1 MVLEF
6 SQFLAGPSAGLK
18 LADLGARVIKIE
30 RPVKGEGGRQI
41 AIKNIFID
49 GDSLVFH
56 TINRNKESYAADL
69 KNTDDLAKVRKLVER
84 ADVMTHNFRPGVMEK
99 IGLGYEEVKKI
110 NSRIVYGVVTG
121 YGNKGPWANKPGQ
134 DLLVQSLS
142 GLTHLTGTKNDGPVP
157 FGLAVADIFCGSH
170 FTQGILAALI
180 KRGKTNQSVLI
191 EVSLLESTLDMQFEL
206 LTTYLNDG
214 GKLPERGS
222 VRGAAH
228 AYLSAPYGIYKT
240 QDSYLAIAMGNL
252 IPLLSVL
259 DCAIDDS
266 YDDTQVWFNKRD
278 EIMKSIAD
286 VLVRKTTEETLE
298 LLEPLGIWCSPVLNY
313 QQLTRHEGYKVLGME
328 QQVKLAT
335 GEEITTTRSPIVIN
349 RNKMY
354 SSVAAPRPGAQTA
367 EINKEFSLL

>member
-1 MVLEF
+1 
-6 SQFLAGPSAGLK
+6 
-18 LADLGARVIKIE
+18 
-30 RPVKGEGGRQI
+30 
-41 AIKNIFID
+41 
-49 GDSLVFH
+49 
-56 TINRNKESYAADL
+56 
-69 KNTDDLAKVRKLVER
+69 
-84 ADVMTHNFRPGVMEK
+84 
-99 IGLGYEEVKKI
+99 
-110 NSRIVYGVVTG
+110 
-121 YGNKGPWANKPGQ
+121 
-134 DLLVQSLS
+134 
-142 GLTHLTGTKNDGPVP
+142 
-157 FGLAVADIFCGSH
+157 
-170 FTQGILAALI
+170 
-180 KRGKTNQSVLI
+180 
-191 EVSLLESTLDMQFEL
+191 MQFEL